1 MRGAQGFGV
10 GDGGGVVGADAV
22 QQFACFFGRAFA
34 RVCRAQVAFAQVG
47 YGADDGFRRAIA
59 VAQEQYFVG
68 GFARGADDVDV
79 QRAQDVAR
87 GVEEGGRVVVARGDD
102 DVAAVSGGDATE
114 ELVILRLAA
123 WRRRGGVED
132 VAGNDERVDVFGV
145 QGGGKPVKEGGKFVM
160 ATAAVEVAAEVDV
173 GGVQEFQGMMRFRGC
188 LQFESPS
195 PRAPCKMHPH
205 FAWVPARC
213 GLRPAREGLNC
224 QHALAYSRRFL
235 AWGGG

>member
-22 QQFACFFGRAFA
+22 QQFARFFGRAFA

-79 QRAQDVAR
+79 ERAQDVAR

-123 WRRRGGVED
+123 RRRRGGVED
-132 VAGNDERVDVFGV
+132 VAGDDERVDVFGV
-145 QGGGKPVKEGGKFVM
+145 QGSGKPVEEGGKFVM
-160 ATAAVEVAAEVDV
+160 ATAAVKMAAEVDV

-188 LQFESPS
+188 LQFSEL
-195 PRAPCKMHPH
+195 APLS
-205 FAWVPARC
+205 
-213 GLRPAREGLNC
+213 LREQCLSLWERGWGEGSKRLKNRNFI
-224 QHALAYSRRFL
+224 S
-235 AWGGG
+235 